1 MMAAQQTARPAGN
14 RARPDQQPADDL
26 PVVRLLVRGRWRA
39 LAGCRTTD
47 PDLFFPVSVSG
58 RSLAQVTEAKAICAA
73 CPVRPE
79 CLAFAF
85 ETSQVH
91 GIWGGLTEE
100 ERRQALRRAG
110 NRARSPGPAA
120 VRLIDK
126 DRHGRGARLR
136 QDFLLPEKELGDQ
149 MGDDEDVRQ
158 EVHS

>member
-26 PVVRLLVRGRWRA
+26 PAVRLLVRGRWRA
-39 LAGCRTTD
+39 LAACQTTD

-58 RSLAQVTEAKAICAA
+58 RSLAQVTEAKAVCAA

-79 CLAFAF
+79 CLAFAI
-85 ETSQVH
+85 ETGQVH

-110 NRARSPGPAA
+110 NAHAPPARQRCVSSKG
-120 VRLIDK
+120 
-126 DRHGRGARLR
+126 RHGRRALLR

-149 MGDDEDVRQ
+149 MGDEEDVRE

>member
-26 PVVRLLVRGRWRA
+26 PAVRLLARGRWRG

-85 ETSQVH
+85 ETGQIH

-110 NRARSPGPAA
+110 KRARSPSPAA
-120 VRLIDK
+120 ARLIDK
-126 DRHGRGARLR
+126 DRPGRRARQR

-149 MGDDEDVRQ
+149 MGDEEDVRE

>member
-1 MMAAQQTARPAGN
+1 MMAAQQTAPPARH
-14 RARPDQQPADDL
+14 RARPDQQSADDL
-26 PVVRLLVRGRWRA
+26 PAVRLLVRGRWRA

-79 CLAFAF
+79 CLAFAI
-85 ETSQVH
+85 ETGQVH

-100 ERRQALRRAG
+100 ERRQALRRGG
-110 NRARSPGPAA
+110 NRTRSPGPAA

-126 DRHGRGARLR
+126 GRDGRRARLR
-136 QDFLLPEKELGDQ
+136 QDFLLPG
-149 MGDDEDVRQ
+149 
-158 EVHS
+158 